1 MENNTF
7 FEEAKR
13 ICSKFYRDFELAPH
27 STFKIGGKA
36 DFSAFPQNEKELVS
50 LIALARENDVSW
62 HVFGNCSNVLFESAG
77 VEGLVIFTNGLTT
90 VETEGEKIRCGSGFS
105 LTSLSLFAAKNSLS
119 DLEFA
124 YGIPG
129 TVGGAVYMNAGAYG
143 GEISN
148 IITESTCLCPET
160 GEIVKLTAK
169 EHEFSYRNSIFHKNR
184 TVILSSEFKLQKGEK
199 AAIEAIMREN
209 MEKRK
214 FKQPLSFPNA
224 GSTFKRP
231 QGAFAG
237 KLIEDA
243 GLKGFSVG
251 GAQVSE
257 KHAGFVINTGNA
269 TSTDVLALTDKI
281 KQEVFS
287 KFGIKLELEIIY
299 VK

>member
-1 MENNTF
+1 MYVHKPQVRVLRQTDQGES
-7 FEEAKR
+7 EKDDWPEGR
-13 ICSKFYRDFELAPH
+13 QRP
-27 STFKIGGKA
+27 GK
-36 DFSAFPQNEKELVS
+36 PPPYK
-50 LIALARENDVSW
+50 
-62 HVFGNCSNVLFESAG
+62 G
-77 VEGLVIFTNGLTT
+77 
-90 VETEGEKIRCGSGFS
+90 
-105 LTSLSLFAAKNSLS
+105 
-119 DLEFA
+119 
-124 YGIPG
+124 
-129 TVGGAVYMNAGAYG
+129 
-143 GEISN
+143 
-148 IITESTCLCPET
+148 
-160 GEIVKLTAK
+160 
-169 EHEFSYRNSIFHKNR
+169 
-184 TVILSSEFKLQKGEK
+184 FKLQKGEK